1 MCSFVQKDSQTET
14 SRAFGALFVY
24 IAIAIAGG
32 AVFSEIAIKSHVPMY
47 GVALIWLV
55 SFVVTFGVNFRRLK
69 RIMSSVRI
77 RMNNSISWPIGAKI
91 VNGACWTT
99 PFATIGLFPSLY
111 QYLILIGIGSGNLST
126 YLLLKRLNGIK
137 NMGQMI
143 VGVISF
149 VSIPVSIW
157 FDTNLLVSNHDL
169 AVFTSRILISLAYGV
184 GGIYTLVKK
193 S

>member
-14 SRAFGALFVY
+14 SKAFGTLFIY

-32 AVFSEIAIKSHVPMY
+32 AVFSEIATKIHVSIY
-47 GVALIWLV
+47 GVALIWLA

-69 RIMSSVRI
+69 RILSSVRM
-77 RMNNSISWPIGAKI
+77 RMKNSMSWPIGAKI
-91 VNGACWTT
+91 VNGICWAA

-126 YLLLKRLNGIK
+126 YLLLKKLNGIK

-149 VSIPVSIW
+149 ISIPVSIW
-157 FDTNLLVSNHDL
+157 FDTTLLISNHDL
-169 AVFTSRILISLAYGV
+169 AVFMSRILISVAYGV
-184 GGIYTLVKK
+184 GGIYNLVEK

>member
-14 SRAFGALFVY
+14 SKAFGTLFIY

-32 AVFSEIAIKSHVPMY
+32 AVFGEIAIKFHASIY
-47 GVALIWLV
+47 GIALIWLA
-55 SFVVTFGVNFRRLK
+55 SFVVTFGINFRRLK
-69 RIMSSVRI
+69 RILFSVRM

-91 VNGACWTT
+91 VNGVCWAA

-126 YLLLKRLNGIK
+126 YLFLKKLNGIK

-149 VSIPVSIW
+149 ISIPVSIW
-157 FDTNLLVSNHDL
+157 FDETVLISNHNL
-169 AVFTSRILISLAYGV
+169 AVFISRILISVAYGV
-184 GGIYTLVKK
+184 GGIYTLIKK

>member
-1 MCSFVQKDSQTET
+1 MCSFVQKDSQAET
-14 SRAFGALFVY
+14 SRAFGTLFIY

-32 AVFSEIAIKSHVPMY
+32 AVFSEIAIKSHVSIY
-47 GVALIWLV
+47 GVALIWLA

-69 RIMSSVRI
+69 QIMSSVRM

-91 VNGACWTT
+91 VNGVCWAT
-99 PFATIGLFPSLY
+99 PFAMIGLFPSLY
-111 QYLILIGIGSGNLST
+111 QYLILAGIGSGNLST
-126 YLLLKRLNGIK
+126 YLLLIRLNGIK

-149 VSIPVSIW
+149 ISIPVSIW
-157 FDTNLLVSNHDL
+157 FDTTLLVSNHDL
-169 AVFTSRILISLAYGV
+169 AVFMSRILISVAYGV
-184 GGIYTLVKK
+184 GGIYTLLNK

>member
-14 SRAFGALFVY
+14 SKAFGTLFIY

-32 AVFSEIAIKSHVPMY
+32 AVFSEIATKIHVSIY
-47 GVALIWLV
+47 GVALIWLA
-55 SFVVTFGVNFRRLK
+55 SFVVTFGVNFRSLK
-69 RIMSSVRI
+69 RILSSVRM
-77 RMNNSISWPIGAKI
+77 RMKNSMSWPIGAKI
-91 VNGACWTT
+91 VNGICWAA

-126 YLLLKRLNGIK
+126 YLLLKKLNGIK

-149 VSIPVSIW
+149 ISIPVSIW
-157 FDTNLLVSNHDL
+157 FDTTLLISNHDL
-169 AVFTSRILISLAYGV
+169 AVFMSRILISVAYGV
-184 GGIYTLVKK
+184 GGIYNLVEK

>member
-14 SRAFGALFVY
+14 SKAFGTLFIY

-32 AVFSEIAIKSHVPMY
+32 AAFSEIATKIHVSIY
-47 GVALIWLV
+47 GVALIWLA
-55 SFVVTFGVNFRRLK
+55 SFVVTFGVNFRSLK
-69 RIMSSVRI
+69 RILSSVRM
-77 RMNNSISWPIGAKI
+77 RMKNSMSWPIGAKI
-91 VNGACWTT
+91 VNGICWAA

-126 YLLLKRLNGIK
+126 YLLLKKLNGIK

-149 VSIPVSIW
+149 ISIPVSIW
-157 FDTNLLVSNHDL
+157 FDTTLLISNHDL
-169 AVFTSRILISLAYGV
+169 AVFMSRILISVAYGV
-184 GGIYTLVKK
+184 GGIYNLVEK

>member
-1 MCSFVQKDSQTET
+1 MQKDSQTEA
-14 SRAFGALFVY
+14 SRAFGTLFVY

-32 AVFSEIAIKSHVPMY
+32 AVFSEIAIKSHVPIY
-47 GVALIWLV
+47 GVALIWLA
-55 SFVVTFGVNFRRLK
+55 SFVATFGVNFRRLK

-77 RMNNSISWPIGAKI
+77 RMNNSISWPIGAKT
-91 VNGACWTT
+91 VNGICWTT

-137 NMGQMI
+137 NIGQMI

-157 FDTNLLVSNHDL
+157 FDTTLLVSNHDL
-169 AVFTSRILISLAYGV
+169 AVFMSRILISVAYAV